1 MSHRNRNEQIWVIVH
16 TRIQFQQG
24 ETTCLFLDHN
34 IRIDFSSIVT
44 LANKTIDISV
54 IVILGIVLTLS
65 NNDVVNNRILAH
77 A

>member
-1 MSHRNRNEQIWVIVH
+1 M
-16 TRIQFQQG
+16 
-24 ETTCLFLDHN
+24 LFLDDN